1 MKVPLRQ
8 AVRQHL
14 EAQRLSES
22 DLQRFQQLAYPRP
35 VARQR
40 MSWYWAAFASILL
53 LAVTIALPFLW
64 HGDQGGDMAQRI
76 AEDVVLNHLKL
87 RPLDVEADQIPAL
100 AAYFTRLDFA
110 VRDSSLITDA
120 EGMHLLGG
128 RYCSVLAEPAAQLRL
143 QHTSGHVLTLY
154 EAAYDPEVFPGLPNL
169 DQGELPLVR
178 YARGIRVMIWVEK
191 GLLFVLAGEQI

>member
-22 DLQRFQQLAYPRP
+22 DLQRFQQLAHPRP
-35 VARQR
+35 AARR
-40 MSWYWAAFASILL
+40 PMSWYWAAFASVLL

-64 HGDQGGDMAQRI
+64 QGENGADIAQRI
-76 AEDVVLNHLKL
+76 AEDVALNHLKL

-110 VRDSSLITDA
+110 LRDSSLITDA
-120 EGMHLLGG
+120 DGMHLLGG

-143 QHTSGHVLTLY
+143 QRAPGHVLTLY
-154 EAAYDPEVFPGLPNL
+154 EAAYDPQVFTGLPNL
-169 DQGELPLVR
+169 DQGEPPLVR
-178 YARGIRVMIWVEK
+178 YARGIRVMIWIEK
-191 GLLFVLAGEQI
+191 GLLFVLAGE